1 VGVSGDT
8 LKRWVRSIVSTRSAA
23 EHSRLSLFFLSISV
37 GLHVLLLLIVA
48 KAVMSG
54 QSFRENG
61 HLVQMTLYVGVG
73 EAQAM
78 LPAPISR
85 PTASPVVRPVPPVVA
100 SQARP
105 GSGAIGDTIPKAGLS
120 EQGSDV
126 QDELPSTFLPS
137 SEMERGAVPAS
148 EPDSQLLNGVENT
161 GLPIRLRLYVDKHGA
176 VKDIHTLQADDMDAM
191 AVERL
196 KTMFYATTFIPARRE
211 GKDMSSYM
219 DIELNLTDFTG
230 VSSAPV
236 APPQRP

>member
-1 VGVSGDT
+1 V
-8 LKRWVRSIVSTRSAA
+8 W
-23 EHSRLSLFFLSISV
+23 HSRLLSLLIFSISV
-37 GLHVLLLLIVA
+37 GLHVLLVLIA
-48 KAVMSG
+48 TKAVMSG
-54 QSFRENG
+54 QRFRENA
-61 HLVQMTLYVGVG
+61 HLVQMTLYAGVG
-73 EAQAM
+73 EAQAI

-85 PTASPVVRPVPPVVA
+85 PTAPSVVRPVPPVAA
-100 SQARP
+100 SLARP
-105 GSGAIGDTIPKAGLS
+105 GSGAIGDAIPKAGLS
-120 EQGSDV
+120 EQATDV

-148 EPDSQLLNGVENT
+148 EPDSQFLNGVENT
-161 GLPIRLRLYVDKHGA
+161 GLPIRLRLYVDKHGV

-196 KTMFYATTFIPARRE
+196 KAMFYATTFIPARRE

-219 DIELNLTDFTG
+219 DIELNLAGFTG